1 MKKTVF
7 CLLILTAFVLTASS
21 PSPASRPVP
30 RTLTGCVINGAL
42 FTVYKS
48 HRKSVKPTVYRI
60 KVHDFDLTPYE
71 GSKIRLQGNL
81 LPGDNFHPH
90 PKTLKVLGACD
101 KASWKAIQDYG
112 PQ

>member
-1 MKKTVF
+1 MLST
-7 CLLILTAFVLTASS
+7 

-42 FTVYKS
+42 FTVYK
-48 HRKSVKPTVYRI
+48 HKGVKPTVYRI

-71 GSKIRLQGNL
+71 GSKIQLKGNL
-81 LPGDNFHPH
+81 LPGDNFYPH
-90 PKTLKVLGACD
+90 PKTLKVLGGCD
-101 KASWKAIQDYG
+101 KTSWKAIQEFG